1 MKKLVSLFLLLIVL
15 TVSGCSTVPV
25 EETSPAELVPGEYQN
40 AASIIFLVDELTI
53 QELTIELMEEEEIV
67 SCLEKNIKKQNPDQT
82 FISYNQFVKTMF
94 PDLFEMEV
102 SREPESYSRLLAD
115 KKFHKDVLSWGIR
128 YLIFVG
134 GASESIGHGEHIAL
148 AEVEFC

>member
-1 MKKLVSLFLLLIVL
+1 MELTAETAEAAEPPPAIHRVLGGDDMKRLGSLFFLLIVL
-15 TVSGCSTVPV
+15 AVSGCSTVPKN
-25 EETSPAELVPGEYQN
+25 ETQSPIGIIPGEYQN
-40 AASIIFLVDELTI
+40 AAIIIFLVDELTI

-82 FISYNQFVKTMF
+82 FISYNKFVKTMF

-115 KKFHKDVLSWGIR
+115 KKFHKDVLS
-128 YLIFVG
+128 
-134 GASESIGHGEHIAL
+134 
-148 AEVEFC
+148 